1 MKTLQD
7 LNQILFDQ
15 VEKLM
20 IDDNFNDDNGKFDK
34 KLLDAELS
42 KTETI
47 INLSKQIIEV
57 SSIQLNAV
65 KVAAEWNYKK
75 ADMPTVLGISA
86 SKEV

>member
-34 KLLDAELS
+34 KLLDVELS
-42 KTETI
+42 KTESI

-57 SSIQLNAV
+57 SSTQLNAV

-86 SKEV
+86 PKEV

>member
-7 LNQILFDQ
+7 LTEILFEQ

-42 KTETI
+42 NTESI
-47 INLSKQIIEV
+47 ITLSKQIIEV
-57 SSIQLNAV
+57 SSTQLTAV
-65 KVAAEWNYKK
+65 KVAAEWNFQK

>member
-7 LNQILFDQ
+7 LNQILFEQ

-57 SSIQLNAV
+57 SSTQLNAV

>member
-34 KLLDAELS
+34 NFWMQS
-42 KTETI
+42 
-47 INLSKQIIEV
+47 
-57 SSIQLNAV
+57 
-65 KVAAEWNYKK
+65 
-75 ADMPTVLGISA
+75 
-86 SKEV
+86 